1 MNDQRT
7 LRIGEVTPSPGM
19 QHVAEMLA
27 TCMQCGTCT
36 ASCPVAYEMDYTPRQ
51 ILHMIELGL
60 EQEVLSSQSMWVCA
74 SCFHCTAR
82 CPRGIEIADVMAAL
96 RNQATVQGYK
106 PDKGMTFS
114 KAFMTVVNRYG
125 RVFEP
130 ELIIR
135 YGLGTNP
142 LALVGQAPFGI
153 SMFLK
158 NKLTLR
164 PDRMEDL
171 REVRAIFDRTERGRS
186 ET

>member
-1 MNDQRT
+1 MNDPRP

-19 QHVAEMLA
+19 QHLAETLA

-51 ILHMIELGL
+51 ILHLIELGM
-60 EQEVLSSQSMWVCA
+60 EREILSSQTMWVCA

-96 RNQATVQGYK
+96 RNLATAQGYK
-106 PDKGMTFS
+106 PDKAMTFS
-114 KAFMTVVNRYG
+114 KAFMAVVKRYG

-142 LALVGQAPFGI
+142 LALVGQAPFGLA
-153 SMFLK
+153 MLRK
-158 NKLTLR
+158 NKLALR

-171 REVRAIFDRTERGRS
+171 REVRTIFARTEKEGS

>member
-7 LRIGEVTPSPGM
+7 LRIGEVTLSPGM
-19 QHVAEMLA
+19 QHLAEMLA

-36 ASCPVAYEMDYTPRQ
+36 ASCPVAHEMDYTPRQ
-51 ILHMIELGL
+51 ILHLIELGM
-60 EQEVLSSQSMWVCA
+60 EQEVLSSRAMWVCA

-96 RNQATVQGYK
+96 RNQATAQGYK
-106 PDKGMTFS
+106 PDKAMTFS

-142 LALVGQAPFGI
+142 LSLVGQAPFGI

-164 PDRMEDL
+164 PDRMEDV
-171 REVRAIFDRTERGRS
+171 REVRAIFDRTEKERS